1 MSGSDPRKRAAF
13 HKPQIVFEL
22 QQLQRDVH
30 VAFALAVYF
39 EPVGLWPTRSEFH
52 FGPSEQP
59 CLDGSLVHVIGQ
71 RPVEP
76 GALCAFEVTLH
87 RPPKRLYVYAGFTQY
102 DLEKLALRTPGRSR
116 RPHSE

>member
-76 GALCAFEVTLH
+76 GALCAFEVLCTV
-87 RPPKRLYVYAGFTQY
+87 RRNACTFTPVSQV
-102 DLEKLALRTPGRSR
+102 
-116 RPHSE
+116 